1 MSEEV
6 KYSQAD
12 HSTTSSRWVHR
23 SKIFALIIVLLVGVV
38 VMKYLKDN
46 GPEADKELP
55 PRLIPVVNVM
65 GVRVDAEQLV
75 ISTQGRVESVRRT
88 QAASEVMGR
97 VVMVSPKF
105 EVGGQFSHDE
115 IMLEI
120 DDADYVSALAAA
132 ESSLAEARLLL
143 AQEQA
148 RADQAGRDWGKL
160 GRGEASDLVLRKPQI
175 ESAQAHITAATAA
188 VGKAKRDLERTKL
201 RAPYDCRVEATYTD
215 LGSYIMIGARLADL
229 YSANAFEARVPVTL
243 EELGY
248 LDKDKIIGSK
258 VIVNAFLGGVD
269 RQWHGSIVRNEGVV
283 DQQTMTM

>member
-23 SKIFALIIVLLVGVV
+23 SKIVALIIVLLVGVV

-65 GVRVDAEQLV
+65 GVRVDTEQLV

-115 IMLEI
+115 I
-120 DDADYVSALAAA
+120 
-132 ESSLAEARLLL
+132 
-143 AQEQA
+143 
-148 RADQAGRDWGKL
+148 
-160 GRGEASDLVLRKPQI
+160 
-175 ESAQAHITAATAA
+175 
-188 VGKAKRDLERTKL
+188 
-201 RAPYDCRVEATYTD
+201 
-215 LGSYIMIGARLADL
+215 
-229 YSANAFEARVPVTL
+229 
-243 EELGY
+243 
-248 LDKDKIIGSK
+248 
-258 VIVNAFLGGVD
+258 IV
-269 RQWHGSIVRNEGVV
+269 
-283 DQQTMTM
+283 